1 MAANDCNLAV
11 HLTLLRMNERQCTC
25 CTTVTRWLQVGAE
38 VARRA
43 QGLGLTVIAHD
54 PFASEERAR
63 ALGVRLVPFDEA
75 LGTADF
81 FSLHMPLTPGTKVR
95 ARQSVLAAHPFS
107 LS

>member
-1 MAANDCNLAV
+1 
-11 HLTLLRMNERQCTC
+11 LRALR
-25 CTTVTRWLQVGAE
+25 QVGAE

-75 LGTADF
+75 LGSADF
-81 FSLHMPLTPGTKVR
+81 FSLHMPLTPGTKARCGSYPHPR
-95 ARQSVLAAHPFS
+95 AKTI
-107 LS
+107 

>member
-1 MAANDCNLAV
+1 MVSAQCAAALS
-11 HLTLLRMNERQCTC
+11 
-25 CTTVTRWLQVGAE
+25 WQVGAE

-81 FSLHMPLTPGTKVR
+81 FSLHMPLTPGTKVTVPPR
-95 ARQSVLAAHPFS
+95 PSAALITGSEPQSGSFLVT
-107 LS
+107 

>member
-1 MAANDCNLAV
+1 MQW
-11 HLTLLRMNERQCTC
+11 R
-25 CTTVTRWLQVGAE
+25 QVGAE

-81 FSLHMPLTPGTKVR
+81 FSLHMPLTPGTKACR
-95 ARQSVLAAHPFS
+95 
-107 LS
+107 